1 MIILVQKIAKVIHKS
16 GMQILHGERNEN
28 AVIYHKQTS
37 KNCLKPRKN
46 AQKPAKKH
54 RFVPRETIVDNF
66 LFRVKHMKTKQFLD
80 KQK

>member
-1 MIILVQKIAKVIHKS
+1 MP
-16 GMQILHGERNEN
+16 ILHGERNEN
-28 AVIYHKQTS
+28 AVIYHKQTL

-54 RFVPRETIVDNF
+54 RFVPRGTIVDNF
-66 LFRVKHMKTKQFLD
+66 LFRVKHMKTVQFLY